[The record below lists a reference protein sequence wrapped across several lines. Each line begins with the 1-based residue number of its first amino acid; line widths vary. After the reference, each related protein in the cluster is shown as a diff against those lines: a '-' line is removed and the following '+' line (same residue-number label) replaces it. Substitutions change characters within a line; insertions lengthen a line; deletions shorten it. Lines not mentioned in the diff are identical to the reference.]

1 MVVLLTVGLWLV
13 AFGANIFWAPKHTL
27 VAYSEDNGRAKYVLW
42 GLMLGTCIT
51 AFWAE
56 PLTAWRLVGGAGLF
70 AVGTAIAIK
79 ALHDNPFF
87 RGDLVAPPFQITTGL
102 YQYFDHPGY
111 LGFALRF
118 LGVSFIANNGMSVGL
133 FFAYMLFL
141 LFRADIEND
150 LLADL

>member
-1 MVVLLTVGLWLV
+1 MAGSIWGQYLLGPKAHPGSVQRGQWTSQVCLVG
-13 AFGANIFWAPKHTL
+13 
-27 VAYSEDNGRAKYVLW
+27 
-42 GLMLGTCIT
+42 
-51 AFWAE
+51 AE
-56 PLTAWRLVGGAGLF
+56 PLTAWRLVGGVGLF

-87 RGDLVAPPFQITTGL
+87 RGDLIAPPFRITTGL

-141 LFRADIEND
+141 LFRADIENE